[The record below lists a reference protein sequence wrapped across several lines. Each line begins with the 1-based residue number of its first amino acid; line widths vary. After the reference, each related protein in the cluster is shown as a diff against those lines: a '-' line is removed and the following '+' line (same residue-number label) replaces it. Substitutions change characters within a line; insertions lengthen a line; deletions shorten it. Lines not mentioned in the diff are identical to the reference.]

1 MPKNKVQFQRG
12 LSLSDFL
19 GKYGTGTQC
28 REALF
33 KLRRPDGFVCPKCG
47 NEGHCKLSTRNLY
60 QCNRCHHQTS
70 ITAGTIFHRTRLPL
84 TKWFLAIYLLTQRK
98 KSIPAL
104 QLSRE
109 IGVNYDTAWKIK
121 HKLLQVML
129 ERQRKEKLSGRI
141 ELDDAYSGRRTPGK
155 TGSRLREQ
163 EPLLGR
169 GGDA

>member
-1 MPKNKVQFQRG
+1 MPKNKVQFQKG

-28 REALF
+28 REALV
-33 KLRRPDGFVCPKCG
+33 KLRWPDGFVCPKCG

-60 QCNRCHHQTS
+60 QCNGCHHQTS

-98 KSIPAL
+98 KSISAL

-109 IGVNYDTAWKIK
+109 IGVNYDTA
-121 HKLLQVML
+121 
-129 ERQRKEKLSGRI
+129 
-141 ELDDAYSGRRTPGK
+141 
-155 TGSRLREQ
+155 
-163 EPLLGR
+163 
-169 GGDA
+169 

>member
-1 MPKNKVQFQRG
+1 MPKSKMQFQKG

-60 QCNRCHHQTS
+60 QSNRCHHQTS

-84 TKWFLAIYLLTQRK
+84 TKWFLASYSYL
-98 KSIPAL
+98 SDPAQEGHL
-104 QLSRE
+104 R
-109 IGVNYDTAWKIK
+109 VAT
-121 HKLLQVML
+121 V
-129 ERQRKEKLSGRI
+129 
-141 ELDDAYSGRRTPGK
+141 PGN
-155 TGSRLREQ
+155 RCQ
-163 EPLLGR
+163 P
-169 GGDA
+169 